1 MDVTMEGANPMTE
14 SLTVVSLDLPTGP
27 FGSDI
32 HLLEELWERGCMMSA
47 DTVLYSAKTAAI
59 AF

>member
-14 SLTVVSLDLPTGP
+14 SLAVVSLNLPTGP

-47 DTVLYSAKTAAI
+47 DTVLYSAKKAAI